1 MSSRFVSGGT
11 ISTALGKS
19 GSEIPSSAPAEAK
32 AAEPSAASSTA
43 PGSTEKSSR
52 SAEWEAAQKN
62 LEAERQRREEQR
74 RKAATGEEKSLY
86 EILQENKGN
95 VSRLISSRLPSSMSG
110 RGKRRNA
117 EM

>member
-11 ISTALGKS
+11 ISTSLGKGGPEVS
-19 GSEIPSSAPAEAK
+19 PSASAEAT
-32 AAEPSAASSTA
+32 AAEPSAASPTA
-43 PGSTEKSSR
+43 PGSTDKSSR

-95 VSRLISSRLPSSMSG
+95 VFPLVSSVCHTRCFERG
-110 RGKRRNA
+110 RRGNA
-117 EM
+117 ET